1 MKNNRNF
8 VLTFILV
15 ISGAFIAVLVYA
27 SFFQKPKVITITE
40 KQPVQYASLPQG
52 VTSLPDLT
60 YAAEKTIHAVV
71 HIKTQSERG
80 GGWSTGNPLLEFFG
94 YRYRQEPQI
103 AQGFG
108 SGVIISSDGYIV
120 TNNHV
125 IEDAQKI
132 KVVLNDKREFDAKLV
147 GTDPTT
153 DVALLKIDARDLV
166 FLSYGNS
173 DNLKLGEWVLAVGN
187 PFNLT
192 STVTAG
198 IVSAKARNIG
208 INDNNL
214 SIESFI
220 QTDAAVNPGNS
231 GGALVNQLG
240 ELVGVNTAIA
250 SQTGTYAGYSF
261 AIPAT
266 IVKKVVGD
274 LKEYGEVQRA
284 LLGVEISNVDAKLME
299 DKNLDKIEGVFVGG
313 VTENGAAREAGIKE
327 GDIILSIN
335 GKDVNSTAEL
345 MELVGQLRP
354 GDKAIVDVKRNSAKK
369 QFSVI
374 LRNRHGDTKIVK
386 GEENTGTYLGAE
398 FEPVTDKDKEN
409 LEIGYGIKITSIGNG
424 KLKQAGVKEGF
435 VITDVNKRPIY
446 TLNDFRKVIS
456 NAGRGR
462 GILVEG
468 VTASGQPAYFVFGVD

>member
-1 MKNNRNF
+1 M
-8 VLTFILV
+8 
-15 ISGAFIAVLVYA
+15 VYA
-27 SFFQKPKVITITE
+27 NFFQKPQVITVTE
-40 KQPVQYASLPQG
+40 KQPVKYTSLPEG
-52 VTSLPDLT
+52 VNTLPDLT
-60 YAAEKTIHAVV
+60 YAAEKTVHAVV
-71 HIKTQSERG
+71 HIMTQTERE
-80 GGWSTGNPLLEFFG
+80 GWSGGNPFLEFFG
-94 YRYRQEPQI
+94 YRYKQEPQI
-103 AQGFG
+103 ARGFG
-108 SGVIISSDGYIV
+108 SGVIISADGYIV

-132 KVVLNDKREFDAKLV
+132 RVILNDKREFDAKLV

-153 DVALLKIDARDLV
+153 DVALLKIDAKDLT
-166 FLSYGNS
+166 FLTYGNS

-208 INDNNL
+208 INENQM

-240 ELVGVNTAIA
+240 ELVGVNSAIA
-250 SQTGTYAGYSF
+250 SQTGSYAGYSF
-261 AIPAT
+261 AVPIT
-266 IVKKVVGD
+266 IVKKVVAD
-274 LKEYGEVQRA
+274 LKEFGEVQRA

-299 DKNLDKIEGVFVGG
+299 DKKLDKIEGVYIGG
-313 VTENGAAREAGIKE
+313 VTETGAAKEAGIKE
-327 GDIILSIN
+327 GDVILSIN

-354 GDKAIVDVKRNSAKK
+354 GDKADVLVKRNSTKK
-369 QFSVI
+369 QFTVT

-386 GEENTGTYLGAE
+386 GDDVNTILGAE
-398 FEPVTDKDKEN
+398 FVPLTDKEKEKLN
-409 LEIGYGIKITSIGNG
+409 VEYGIKIKSLDSG
-424 KLKQAGVKEGF
+424 KLKQSGVKEGF

-446 TLNDFRKVIS
+446 SVNDFKKIIS
-456 NAGRGR
+456 NADGGR

-468 VTASGQPAYFVFGVD
+468 VLPNGQPAYFVFGLD